1 MNNSDSKENLKKSI
15 KGNSTDSNG
24 KKKKAGDIIKN
35 KEELGKIQDFVKK
48 NKKQR
53 HINERLKQMDT
64 VHETE
69 NEHNSE
75 EENLKAEEITEIFFK
90 KAAKSMFQKKKTIA
104 LLMEGRVFDIMQAG
118 REVAVVYSK
127 DFFKRLEEFGL
138 ELSKEI

>member
-90 KAAKSMFQKKKTIA
+90 KAAKSMFQRK
-104 LLMEGRVFDIMQAG
+104 L
-118 REVAVVYSK
+118 
-127 DFFKRLEEFGL
+127 KRL
-138 ELSKEI
+138 